1 MSVAVLARGQV
12 PMAPVL
18 GRGRWDRAA
27 VLVVV
32 ALVAAASQ
40 ALVTPLVSADRGPA
54 SAAPTAT
61 QGTWPAG
68 LREAAGAAIAAD
80 AYRFAPGTDGTWA
93 TTTPA
98 QGLRSSFGPTG
109 PTVADTIRGGA
120 LSLDL
125 ARVGRPGALAPVEA
139 AELVG
144 TANGVEYRRGP
155 SLVEWYRNEARGL
168 EQGFTL
174 ASAPSSGPGP
184 LILEMDATGLAVALS
199 ADGSEVVA
207 SAPDTGPV
215 LRYSGLEVL
224 DAAGRRLPAWLAVE
238 GQAVQL
244 RIEDAGAAYPLD
256 IDPWF
261 QQAKLTAPD
270 AAGGDRFGVSVAV
283 SGDTAVVGANAADTP
298 AGSNAGSA
306 YVFVRSAG
314 TWALQAKLTPA
325 DAGAADNFGISVA
338 ISGDTAVV
346 GAYLDDTPAGTN
358 AGSAYV
364 FVRSAGTWAQQQKL
378 AASDAATSDFFGI
391 SVAVSGDTA
400 VVGAYLDDTPAGIDS
415 GSAYVF
421 VRSAGTWAQQQKL
434 TAADTAANDS
444 FGVSVAVSGDT
455 AVVGA
460 YLDDT
465 PAGTNAG
472 SAFVFVRSA
481 GTWAQQQKLTAADTA
496 AVDNFGMSVAVSGD
510 TAVVGAHLG
519 GGTNAGSAY
528 VFVRSAGT
536 WAQQQKLTASDAAAN
551 DNFGASVAVSGDTAV
566 VGAPFDDIAAGTDAG
581 SAYVFVRS
589 ASTWAQQQKL
599 TAADAAGGDR
609 FGISVTVSDDTA
621 VVGAYLDDAP
631 AGSDAG
637 SAYVFDLSKAS
648 PTISTQA
655 SAGGPVGTS
664 VTATATVSGGSGLTG
679 EVRFGLFSDAT
690 CATQVF
696 TSTTDLVGT
705 TATSEAFSPTAPDT
719 YYWSAHYLGDA
730 GNEEALSDCQ
740 TSVTI
745 TEANPTI
752 STQASAGGPL
762 GTAVTDTATL
772 AGGANPTGDVTFR
785 LFSDAN
791 CTAQVFTSTDGLSG
805 GTATSGSFTPAS
817 PGTYRWTAVYNGD
830 ANNNTATSPCNAP
843 NESVVITPL
852 QAPAFTRTLTG
863 DVVGPVTVNSGESVL
878 ITGARVA
885 DPVTV
890 NPGGALTVVNSKIS
904 RTVTATAPSFFSM
917 CGTEVSGPPPATA
930 LSVTGAQVPIRVG
943 DPATDCAGN
952 RFAGPVVL
960 SSNLAVTFGA
970 NAVFHNATLDNNG
983 PGNTV
988 VKANTVFGT
997 LGCTGNNPPPTN
1009 AGQVNTAGAKT
1020 GQCAGL

>member
-1 MSVAVLARGQV
+1 MSVAVLGQV

-18 GRGRWDRAA
+18 GRGRWGRAA

-32 ALVAAASQ
+32 ALAAVASQ

-68 LREAAGAAIAAD
+68 LRDAADAAIAAD
-80 AYRFAPGTDGTWA
+80 AYRFAPGADGTWA

-98 QGLRSSFGPTG
+98 QGLHTTFGPTG

-125 ARVGRPGALAPVEA
+125 ARLGRPGALAPVEA
-139 AELVG
+139 AEVVG
-144 TANGVEYRRGP
+144 TADSVEYRRSP

-174 ASAPSSGPGP
+174 VSAPSSGPGP

-207 SAPDTGPV
+207 SAPDTGAV

-224 DAAGRRLPAWLAVE
+224 DATGRRLPARLAVE

-244 RIEDAGAAYPLD
+244 RIDDDGAAYPLA

-261 QQAKLTAPD
+261 QQAKLTAAD
-270 AAGGDRFGVSVAV
+270 AAGGDRFGVAVAV

-298 AGSNAGSA
+298 AGSNVGSA

-314 TWALQAKLTPA
+314 TWALQAKLTAA
-325 DAGAADNFGISVA
+325 DAAAVDNFGISVA

-346 GAYLDDTPAGTN
+346 GAYLDSTPAGSNAGSAYVFVRSAGTWAQQQKLTAADAADGDSFGVSVAVSGDTAVVGAYLDDAPAGTNAGSAYVFVRSAGTWAHQQKLAADDAAAVDNFGMSVAVSVDTAVVGAHLEGGTN

-378 AASDAATSDFFGI
+378 A
-391 SVAVSGDTA
+391 
-400 VVGAYLDDTPAGIDS
+400 
-415 GSAYVF
+415 
-421 VRSAGTWAQQQKL
+421 
-434 TAADTAANDS
+434 
-444 FGVSVAVSGDT
+444 
-455 AVVGA
+455 
-460 YLDDT
+460 
-465 PAGTNAG
+465 
-472 SAFVFVRSA
+472 
-481 GTWAQQQKLTAADTA
+481 
-496 AVDNFGMSVAVSGD
+496 
-510 TAVVGAHLG
+510 
-519 GGTNAGSAY
+519 
-528 VFVRSAGT
+528 
-536 WAQQQKLTASDAAAN
+536 ASDAAAN

-589 ASTWAQQQKL
+589 AGTWAQQQKL
-599 TAADAAGGDR
+599 AASDADAGDR
-609 FGISVTVSDDTA
+609 FGIAVAVSGDTA
-621 VVGAYLDDAP
+621 VVGAYFDDAP
-631 AGSDAG
+631 VGPDAG
-637 SAYVFDLSKAS
+637 SAYVFLLIKDS

-664 VTATATVSGGSGLTG
+664 VAATATVSGGWGPTG

-696 TSTTDLVGT
+696 TSTTDLVGA
-705 TATSEAFSPTAPDT
+705 TATSEAFSPTAPGT
-719 YYWSAHYLGDA
+719 YYWSARYLGDA
-730 GNEEALSDCQ
+730 GNEEALSDCR

-745 TEANPTI
+745 TEASLTTI
-752 STQASAGGPL
+752 STQASAGGLL
-762 GTAVTDTATL
+762 GTAVTDTATVS
-772 AGGANPTGDVTFR
+772 GGANPTGDVTFR
-785 LFSDAN
+785 LFSDAD
-791 CTAQVFTSTDGLSG
+791 CTAQVFTSTNPLSG

-830 ANNNTATSPCNAP
+830 ANNSTVTSPCNAP
-843 NESVVITPL
+843 NESVVITPF

-863 DVVGPVTVNSGESVL
+863 DDVGPVTVNSGESVL
-878 ITGARVA
+878 ITGARA
-885 DPVTV
+885 AGVTV

-930 LSVTGAQVPIRVG
+930 LSVTGAQVPIQVG

-960 SSNLAVTFGA
+960 SNNLAVTFGA
-970 NAVFHNATLDNNG
+970 NAVSHNAILDNNG

-997 LGCTGNNPPPTN
+997 LGCTGSNPPPTN

>member
-1 MSVAVLARGQV
+1 MSVAVLGQV

-18 GRGRWDRAA
+18 GRGRWGRAA

-32 ALVAAASQ
+32 ALAAVASQ

-68 LREAAGAAIAAD
+68 LRDAADAAIAAD
-80 AYRFAPGTDGTWA
+80 AYRFAPGADGTWA

-98 QGLRSSFGPTG
+98 QGLHTTFGPTG

-125 ARVGRPGALAPVEA
+125 ARLGRPGALAPVEA
-139 AELVG
+139 AEVVG
-144 TANGVEYRRGP
+144 TADSVEYRRSP

-174 ASAPSSGPGP
+174 VSAPSSGPGP

-207 SAPDTGPV
+207 SAPDTGAV

-224 DAAGRRLPAWLAVE
+224 DATGRRLPARLAVE

-244 RIEDAGAAYPLD
+244 RIDDDGAAYPLA

-261 QQAKLTAPD
+261 QQAKLTAAD
-270 AAGGDRFGVSVAV
+270 AAGGDRFGVAVAV

-298 AGSNAGSA
+298 AGSNVGSA

-314 TWALQAKLTPA
+314 TWALQAKLTAA
-325 DAGAADNFGISVA
+325 DAAAVDNFGISVA

-346 GAYLDDTPAGTN
+346 GAYLDSTPAGSNAGSAYVFVRSAGTWAQQQKLTAADAAAGDRFGISVAVSGDTAVVGAYLDDAPAGTNAGSAYVFVRSAGTWAHQQKLVADDAAAVDNFGMSVAVSVDTAVVGAHLEGGTN

-378 AASDAATSDFFGI
+378 A
-391 SVAVSGDTA
+391 
-400 VVGAYLDDTPAGIDS
+400 
-415 GSAYVF
+415 
-421 VRSAGTWAQQQKL
+421 
-434 TAADTAANDS
+434 
-444 FGVSVAVSGDT
+444 
-455 AVVGA
+455 
-460 YLDDT
+460 
-465 PAGTNAG
+465 
-472 SAFVFVRSA
+472 
-481 GTWAQQQKLTAADTA
+481 
-496 AVDNFGMSVAVSGD
+496 
-510 TAVVGAHLG
+510 
-519 GGTNAGSAY
+519 
-528 VFVRSAGT
+528 
-536 WAQQQKLTASDAAAN
+536 ASDAAAN

-589 ASTWAQQQKL
+589 AGTWAQQQKL
-599 TAADAAGGDR
+599 AASDADAGDR
-609 FGISVTVSDDTA
+609 FGIAVAVSGDTA
-621 VVGAYLDDAP
+621 VVGAYFDDAP
-631 AGSDAG
+631 VGPDAG
-637 SAYVFDLSKAS
+637 SAYVFLLIKDS

-664 VTATATVSGGSGLTG
+664 VAATATVSGGWGPTG

-696 TSTTDLVGT
+696 TSTTDLVGA
-705 TATSEAFSPTAPDT
+705 TATSEAFSPTAPGT
-719 YYWSAHYLGDA
+719 YYWSARYLGDA
-730 GNEEALSDCQ
+730 GNEEALSDCR

-745 TEANPTI
+745 TEASLTTI
-752 STQASAGGPL
+752 STQASAGGLL
-762 GTAVTDTATL
+762 GTAVTDTATVS
-772 AGGANPTGDVTFR
+772 GGANPTGDVTFR
-785 LFSDAN
+785 LFSDAD
-791 CTAQVFTSTDGLSG
+791 CTAQVFTSTNPLSG

-830 ANNNTATSPCNAP
+830 ANNSTVTSPCNAP
-843 NESVVITPL
+843 NESVVITPF

-863 DVVGPVTVNSGESVL
+863 DDVGPVTVNSGESVL
-878 ITGARVA
+878 ITGARA
-885 DPVTV
+885 AGVTV

-930 LSVTGAQVPIRVG
+930 LSVTGAQVPIQVG

-960 SSNLAVTFGA
+960 SNNLAVTFGA
-970 NAVFHNATLDNNG
+970 NAVSHNAILDNNG

-997 LGCTGNNPPPTN
+997 LGCTGSNPPPTN

>member
-1 MSVAVLARGQV
+1 MSVAVLGQV

-18 GRGRWDRAA
+18 GRGRWGRAA

-32 ALVAAASQ
+32 ALAAVASQ

-68 LREAAGAAIAAD
+68 LRDAADAAIAAD
-80 AYRFAPGTDGTWA
+80 AYRFAPGADGTWA

-98 QGLRSSFGPTG
+98 QGLHTTFGPTG

-125 ARVGRPGALAPVEA
+125 ARLGRPGALAPVEA
-139 AELVG
+139 AEVVG
-144 TANGVEYRRGP
+144 TADSVEYRRSP

-174 ASAPSSGPGP
+174 VSAPSSGPGP

-207 SAPDTGPV
+207 SAPDTGAV

-224 DAAGRRLPAWLAVE
+224 DATGRRLPARLAVE

-244 RIEDAGAAYPLD
+244 RIDDDGAAYPLA

-261 QQAKLTAPD
+261 QQAKLTASD
-270 AAGGDRFGVSVAV
+270 AAGGDRFGVAVAV

-298 AGSNAGSA
+298 AGSNVGSA

-314 TWALQAKLTPA
+314 TWALQAKLTA
-325 DAGAADNFGISVA
+325 TDAAAVDNFGISVA

-346 GAYLDDTPAGTN
+346 GAYLDSTLAGSNAGSAYVFVRSAGTWAQQQKLTAADAADGDSFGVSVAVSGDTAVVGAYLDDAPAGTNAGSAYVFVRSAGTWAHQQKLAADDAAAVDNFGMSVAVSVDTAVVGAHLEGGTN

-378 AASDAATSDFFGI
+378 A
-391 SVAVSGDTA
+391 
-400 VVGAYLDDTPAGIDS
+400 
-415 GSAYVF
+415 
-421 VRSAGTWAQQQKL
+421 
-434 TAADTAANDS
+434 
-444 FGVSVAVSGDT
+444 
-455 AVVGA
+455 
-460 YLDDT
+460 
-465 PAGTNAG
+465 
-472 SAFVFVRSA
+472 
-481 GTWAQQQKLTAADTA
+481 
-496 AVDNFGMSVAVSGD
+496 
-510 TAVVGAHLG
+510 
-519 GGTNAGSAY
+519 
-528 VFVRSAGT
+528 
-536 WAQQQKLTASDAAAN
+536 ASDAAAN

-589 ASTWAQQQKL
+589 AGTWAQQQKL
-599 TAADAAGGDR
+599 AASDADAGDR
-609 FGISVTVSDDTA
+609 FGIAVAVSGDTA
-621 VVGAYLDDAP
+621 VVGAYFDDAP
-631 AGSDAG
+631 VGPDAG
-637 SAYVFDLSKAS
+637 SAYVFLLIKDS

-664 VTATATVSGGSGLTG
+664 VAATATVSGGWGPTG

-696 TSTTDLVGT
+696 TSTTDLVGA
-705 TATSEAFSPTAPDT
+705 TATSEAFSPTAPGT
-719 YYWSAHYLGDA
+719 YYWSARYLGDA
-730 GNEEALSDCQ
+730 GNEEALSDCR

-745 TEANPTI
+745 TEASLTTI
-752 STQASAGGPL
+752 STQASAGGLL
-762 GTAVTDTATL
+762 GTAVTDTATVS
-772 AGGANPTGDVTFR
+772 GGANPTGDVTFR
-785 LFSDAN
+785 LFSDAD
-791 CTAQVFTSTDGLSG
+791 CTAQVFTSTNPLSG

-830 ANNNTATSPCNAP
+830 ANNSTVTSPCNAP
-843 NESVVITPL
+843 NESVVITPF

-863 DVVGPVTVNSGESVL
+863 DDVGPVTVNSGESVL
-878 ITGARVA
+878 ITGARA
-885 DPVTV
+885 AGVTV

-930 LSVTGAQVPIRVG
+930 LSVTGAQVPIQVG

-960 SSNLAVTFGA
+960 SNNLAVTFGA
-970 NAVFHNATLDNNG
+970 NAVSHNAILDNNG

-997 LGCTGNNPPPTN
+997 LGCTGSNPPPTN

>member
-1 MSVAVLARGQV
+1 MSVAVLGQV

-18 GRGRWDRAA
+18 GRGRWGRAA

-32 ALVAAASQ
+32 ALAAVASQ

-68 LREAAGAAIAAD
+68 LRDAADAAIAAD
-80 AYRFAPGTDGTWA
+80 AYRFAPGADGTWA

-98 QGLRSSFGPTG
+98 QGLHTTFGPTG

-125 ARVGRPGALAPVEA
+125 ARLGRPGALAPVEA
-139 AELVG
+139 AEVVG
-144 TANGVEYRRGP
+144 TADSVEYRRSP

-174 ASAPSSGPGP
+174 VSAPSSGPGP

-207 SAPDTGPV
+207 SAPDTGAV

-224 DAAGRRLPAWLAVE
+224 DATGRRLPARLAVE

-244 RIEDAGAAYPLD
+244 RIDDDGAAYPLA

-261 QQAKLTAPD
+261 QQAKLTAAD
-270 AAGGDRFGVSVAV
+270 AAGGDRFGVAVAV
-283 SGDTAVVGANAADTP
+283 SGDTAVVGAYLDSTP

-314 TWALQAKLTPA
+314 TWA
-325 DAGAADNFGISVA
+325 
-338 ISGDTAVV
+338 
-346 GAYLDDTPAGTN
+346 
-358 AGSAYV
+358 
-364 FVRSAGTWAQQQKL
+364 QQQKL
-378 AASDAATSDFFGI
+378 TAADAAAGDRFGI

-400 VVGAYLDDTPAGIDS
+400 VVGAYLDDAPAGMDS

-434 TAADTAANDS
+434 TAADAADGDS

-460 YLDDT
+460 YLDDA

-472 SAFVFVRSA
+472 SAYVFVRSA
-481 GTWAQQQKLTAADTA
+481 GTWAHQQKLAADDAA
-496 AVDNFGMSVAVSGD
+496 AVDNFGMSVAVSVD
-510 TAVVGAHLG
+510 TAVVGAHLE

-536 WAQQQKLTASDAAAN
+536 WAQQQKLAASDAAAN

-589 ASTWAQQQKL
+589 AGTWAQQQKL
-599 TAADAAGGDR
+599 AASDADAGDR
-609 FGISVTVSDDTA
+609 FGIAVAVSGDTA
-621 VVGAYLDDAP
+621 VVGAYFDDAP
-631 AGSDAG
+631 VGPDAG
-637 SAYVFDLSKAS
+637 SAYVFLLIKDS

-664 VTATATVSGGSGLTG
+664 VAATATVSGGWGPTG

-696 TSTTDLVGT
+696 TSTTDLVGA
-705 TATSEAFSPTAPDT
+705 TATSEAFSPTAPGT
-719 YYWSAHYLGDA
+719 YYWSARYLGDA
-730 GNEEALSDCQ
+730 GNEEALSDCR

-745 TEANPTI
+745 TEASLTTI
-752 STQASAGGPL
+752 STQASAGGLL
-762 GTAVTDTATL
+762 GTAVTDTATVS
-772 AGGANPTGDVTFR
+772 GGANPTGDVTFR
-785 LFSDAN
+785 LFSDAD
-791 CTAQVFTSTDGLSG
+791 CTAQVFTSTNPLSG

-830 ANNNTATSPCNAP
+830 ANNSTVTSPCNAP
-843 NESVVITPL
+843 NESVVITPF

-863 DVVGPVTVNSGESVL
+863 DDVGPVTVNSGESVL
-878 ITGARVA
+878 ITGARA
-885 DPVTV
+885 AGVTV

-930 LSVTGAQVPIRVG
+930 LSVTGAQVPIQVG

-960 SSNLAVTFGA
+960 SNNLAVTFGA
-970 NAVFHNATLDNNG
+970 NAVSHNAILDNNG

-997 LGCTGNNPPPTN
+997 LGCTGSNPPPTN

>member
-1 MSVAVLARGQV
+1 MSVAVLGQV

-18 GRGRWDRAA
+18 GRGRWGRAA

-32 ALVAAASQ
+32 ALAAVASQ

-68 LREAAGAAIAAD
+68 LRDAADAAIAAD
-80 AYRFAPGTDGTWA
+80 AYRFAPGADGTWA

-98 QGLRSSFGPTG
+98 QGLHTTFGPTG

-125 ARVGRPGALAPVEA
+125 ARLGRPGALAPVEA
-139 AELVG
+139 AEVVG
-144 TANGVEYRRGP
+144 TADSVEYRRSP

-174 ASAPSSGPGP
+174 VSAPSSGPGP

-207 SAPDTGPV
+207 SAPDTGAV

-224 DAAGRRLPAWLAVE
+224 DATGRRLPARLAVE

-244 RIEDAGAAYPLD
+244 RIDDDGAAYPLA

-261 QQAKLTAPD
+261 QQAKLTAAD
-270 AAGGDRFGVSVAV
+270 AAGGDRFGVAVAV

-298 AGSNAGSA
+298 AGSNVGSA

-314 TWALQAKLTPA
+314 TWALQAKLTAA
-325 DAGAADNFGISVA
+325 DAAAVDNFGISVA

-346 GAYLDDTPAGTN
+346 GAYLDSTPAGSNAGSAYVFVRSAGTWAQQQKLTAADAAAGDRFGISVAVSGDTAVVGAYLDDAPAGMDSGSAYVFVRSAGTWAHQQKLAADAAAAADNFGMSVAVSVDTAVVGAHLEGGTN

-378 AASDAATSDFFGI
+378 A
-391 SVAVSGDTA
+391 
-400 VVGAYLDDTPAGIDS
+400 
-415 GSAYVF
+415 
-421 VRSAGTWAQQQKL
+421 
-434 TAADTAANDS
+434 
-444 FGVSVAVSGDT
+444 
-455 AVVGA
+455 
-460 YLDDT
+460 
-465 PAGTNAG
+465 
-472 SAFVFVRSA
+472 
-481 GTWAQQQKLTAADTA
+481 
-496 AVDNFGMSVAVSGD
+496 
-510 TAVVGAHLG
+510 
-519 GGTNAGSAY
+519 
-528 VFVRSAGT
+528 
-536 WAQQQKLTASDAAAN
+536 ASDAAAN

-589 ASTWAQQQKL
+589 AGTWAQQQKL
-599 TAADAAGGDR
+599 AASDADAGDR
-609 FGISVTVSDDTA
+609 FGIAVAVSGDTA
-621 VVGAYLDDAP
+621 VVGAYFDDAP
-631 AGSDAG
+631 VGPDAG
-637 SAYVFDLSKAS
+637 SAYVFLLIKDS

-664 VTATATVSGGSGLTG
+664 VAATATVSGGWGPTG

-696 TSTTDLVGT
+696 TSTTDLVGA
-705 TATSEAFSPTAPDT
+705 TATSEAFSPTAPGT
-719 YYWSAHYLGDA
+719 YYWSARYLGDA
-730 GNEEALSDCQ
+730 GNEEALSDCR

-745 TEANPTI
+745 TEASLTTI
-752 STQASAGGPL
+752 STQASAGGLL
-762 GTAVTDTATL
+762 GTAVTDTATVS
-772 AGGANPTGDVTFR
+772 GGANPTGDVTFR
-785 LFSDAN
+785 LFSDAD
-791 CTAQVFTSTDGLSG
+791 CTAQVFTSTNPLSG

-830 ANNNTATSPCNAP
+830 ANNSTVTSPCNAP
-843 NESVVITPL
+843 NESVVITPF

-863 DVVGPVTVNSGESVL
+863 DDVGPVTVNSGESVL
-878 ITGARVA
+878 ITGARA
-885 DPVTV
+885 AGVTV

-930 LSVTGAQVPIRVG
+930 LSVTGAQVPIQVG

-960 SSNLAVTFGA
+960 SNNLAVTFGA
-970 NAVFHNATLDNNG
+970 NAVSHNAILDNNG

-997 LGCTGNNPPPTN
+997 LGCTGSNPPPTN

>member
-27 VLVVV
+27 VLVV
-32 ALVAAASQ
+32 ALVAVASQ

-54 SAAPTAT
+54 SAAPTAS

-68 LREAAGAAIAAD
+68 LREAADAAIAAD
-80 AYRFAPGTDGTWA
+80 AYRFAPGTDGTWV

-125 ARVGRPGALAPVEA
+125 ARLGRPGALAPVEA
-139 AELVG
+139 AEVVG

-199 ADGSEVVA
+199 TDGSAVVA
-207 SAPDTGPV
+207 SAPDAGAV

-238 GQAVQL
+238 GQVVQL
-244 RIEDAGAAYPLD
+244 RIDDDGAAYPLD

-261 QQAKLTAPD
+261 QQAKLTASD

-298 AGSNAGSA
+298 ASSNAGSA

-314 TWALQAKLTPA
+314 TWTLQAKLAAA
-325 DAGAADNFGISVA
+325 DAAAADNFGISVA
-338 ISGDTAVV
+338 VSGDTAVV
-346 GAYLDDTPAGTN
+346 GAYLDDTPAGSN

-378 AASDAATSDFFGI
+378 TASDAAPSDFFGI

-415 GSAYVF
+415 GSASVF

-434 TAADTAANDS
+434 TASDAAANDS
-444 FGVSVAVSGDT
+444 FGVSVTVSGDT

-510 TAVVGAHLG
+510 TAVVGAHLE

-599 TAADAAGGDR
+599 TADDAAGGDR
-609 FGISVTVSDDTA
+609 FGISVAVSGDTA
-621 VVGAYLDDAP
+621 VVGAYFDDAP

-637 SAYVFDLSKAS
+637 SAYVFRLSEAS

-655 SAGGPVGTS
+655 SP
-664 VTATATVSGGSGLTG
+664 
-679 EVRFGLFSDAT
+679 
-690 CATQVF
+690 
-696 TSTTDLVGT
+696 
-705 TATSEAFSPTAPDT
+705 
-719 YYWSAHYLGDA
+719 
-730 GNEEALSDCQ
+730 
-740 TSVTI
+740 
-745 TEANPTI
+745 
-752 STQASAGGPL
+752 GGPL
-762 GTAVTDTATL
+762 GTPVTDTATL

-791 CTAQVFTSTDGLSG
+791 CTAQVFTSTNGLSG
-805 GTATSGSFTPAS
+805 GSATSGSFTPAS
-817 PGTYRWTAVYNGD
+817 AGAYRWTAVYNGD

-843 NESVVITPL
+843 NESVVITPF
-852 QAPAFTRTLTG
+852 QAPAFTRTLTE

-878 ITGARVA
+878 ITGAWVA
-885 DPVTV
+885 GPVTV
-890 NPGGALTVVNSKIS
+890 NPGGALTVVNSKFS

-952 RFAGPVVL
+952 RFASPVVL

-970 NAVFHNATLDNNG
+970 NAVSHNATLDNNG

-988 VKANTVFGT
+988 VKANTLFGT

-1009 AGQVNTAGAKT
+1009 AGQVNTAGANT

>member
-1 MSVAVLARGQV
+1 MSVAVLGQV

-18 GRGRWDRAA
+18 GRGRWGRAA

-32 ALVAAASQ
+32 ALAAVASQ

-61 QGTWPAG
+61 LGTWPAG
-68 LREAAGAAIAAD
+68 LRDAADAAIAAD
-80 AYRFAPGTDGTWA
+80 AYRFAPGADGTWA

-98 QGLRSSFGPTG
+98 QGLHTTFGPTG

-125 ARVGRPGALAPVEA
+125 ARLGRPGALAPVEA
-139 AELVG
+139 AEVVG
-144 TANGVEYRRGP
+144 TADSVEYRRSP

-174 ASAPSSGPGP
+174 VSAPSSGPGP

-207 SAPDTGPV
+207 SAPDTGAV

-224 DAAGRRLPAWLAVE
+224 DATGRRLPARLAVE

-244 RIEDAGAAYPLD
+244 RIDDDGAAYPLA

-261 QQAKLTAPD
+261 QQAKLTASD
-270 AAGGDRFGVSVAV
+270 AAGGDRFGVAVAV

-298 AGSNAGSA
+298 AGSNVGSA

-314 TWALQAKLTPA
+314 TWALQAKLTA
-325 DAGAADNFGISVA
+325 TDAAAVDNFGISVA

-346 GAYLDDTPAGTN
+346 GAYLDSTLAGSNAGSAYVFVRSAGTWAQQQKLTAADAADGDSFGVSVAVSGDTAVVGAYLDDAPAGTNAGSAYVFVRSAGTWAHQQKLAADDAAAVDNFGMSVAVSVDTAVVGAHLEGGTN

-378 AASDAATSDFFGI
+378 A
-391 SVAVSGDTA
+391 
-400 VVGAYLDDTPAGIDS
+400 
-415 GSAYVF
+415 
-421 VRSAGTWAQQQKL
+421 
-434 TAADTAANDS
+434 
-444 FGVSVAVSGDT
+444 
-455 AVVGA
+455 
-460 YLDDT
+460 
-465 PAGTNAG
+465 
-472 SAFVFVRSA
+472 
-481 GTWAQQQKLTAADTA
+481 
-496 AVDNFGMSVAVSGD
+496 
-510 TAVVGAHLG
+510 
-519 GGTNAGSAY
+519 
-528 VFVRSAGT
+528 
-536 WAQQQKLTASDAAAN
+536 ASDAAAN

-589 ASTWAQQQKL
+589 AGTWAQQQKL
-599 TAADAAGGDR
+599 AASDADAGDR
-609 FGISVTVSDDTA
+609 FGIAVAVSGDTA
-621 VVGAYLDDAP
+621 VVGAYFDDAP
-631 AGSDAG
+631 VGPDAG
-637 SAYVFDLSKAS
+637 SAYVFLLIKDS

-664 VTATATVSGGSGLTG
+664 VAATATVSGGWGPTG

-696 TSTTDLVGT
+696 TSTTDLVGA
-705 TATSEAFSPTAPDT
+705 TATSEAFSPTAPGT
-719 YYWSAHYLGDA
+719 YYWSARYLGDA
-730 GNEEALSDCQ
+730 GNEEALSDCR

-745 TEANPTI
+745 TEASLTTI
-752 STQASAGGPL
+752 STQASAGGLL
-762 GTAVTDTATL
+762 GTAVTDTATVS
-772 AGGANPTGDVTFR
+772 GGANPTGDVTFR
-785 LFSDAN
+785 LFSDAD
-791 CTAQVFTSTDGLSG
+791 CTAQVFTSTNPLSG

-830 ANNNTATSPCNAP
+830 ANNSTVTSPCNAP
-843 NESVVITPL
+843 NESVVITPF

-863 DVVGPVTVNSGESVL
+863 DDVGPVTVNSGESVL
-878 ITGARVA
+878 ITGARA
-885 DPVTV
+885 AGVTV

-930 LSVTGAQVPIRVG
+930 LSVTGAQVPIQVG

-960 SSNLAVTFGA
+960 SNNLAVTFGA
-970 NAVFHNATLDNNG
+970 NAVSHNAILDNNG

-997 LGCTGNNPPPTN
+997 LGCTGSNPPPTN

>member
-1 MSVAVLARGQV
+1 MSVAVLGQV

-18 GRGRWDRAA
+18 GRGRWGRAA

-32 ALVAAASQ
+32 ALAAVASQ

-68 LREAAGAAIAAD
+68 LRDAADAAIAAD
-80 AYRFAPGTDGTWA
+80 AYRFAPGADGTWA

-98 QGLRSSFGPTG
+98 QGLHTTFGPTG

-125 ARVGRPGALAPVEA
+125 ARLGRPGALAPVEA
-139 AELVG
+139 AEVVG
-144 TANGVEYRRGP
+144 TADSVEYRRSP

-174 ASAPSSGPGP
+174 VSAPSSGPGP

-207 SAPDTGPV
+207 SAPDTGAV

-224 DAAGRRLPAWLAVE
+224 DATGRRLPARLAVE

-244 RIEDAGAAYPLD
+244 RIDDDGAAYPLA

-261 QQAKLTAPD
+261 QQAKLTAAD
-270 AAGGDRFGVSVAV
+270 AAGGDRFGVAVAV

-298 AGSNAGSA
+298 AGSNVGSA

-314 TWALQAKLTPA
+314 TWALQAKLTAA
-325 DAGAADNFGISVA
+325 DAAAVDNFGISVA

-346 GAYLDDTPAGTN
+346 GAYLDSTPAGSN

-378 AASDAATSDFFGI
+378 TAADAAAGDRFGI

-400 VVGAYLDDTPAGIDS
+400 VVGAYLDDAPAGMDS

-434 TAADTAANDS
+434 TAADAADGDS

-460 YLDDT
+460 YLDDA

-472 SAFVFVRSA
+472 SAYVFVRSA
-481 GTWAQQQKLTAADTA
+481 GTWAHQQKLAADDAA
-496 AVDNFGMSVAVSGD
+496 AVDNFGMSVAVSVD
-510 TAVVGAHLG
+510 TAVVGAHLE

-536 WAQQQKLTASDAAAN
+536 WAQQQKLAASDAAAN

-589 ASTWAQQQKL
+589 AGTWAQQQKL
-599 TAADAAGGDR
+599 AASDADAGDR
-609 FGISVTVSDDTA
+609 FGIAVAVSGDTA
-621 VVGAYLDDAP
+621 VVGAYFDDAP
-631 AGSDAG
+631 VGPDAG
-637 SAYVFDLSKAS
+637 SAYVFLLIKDS

-664 VTATATVSGGSGLTG
+664 VAATATVSGGWGPTG

-696 TSTTDLVGT
+696 TSTTDLVGA
-705 TATSEAFSPTAPDT
+705 TATSEAFSPTAPGT
-719 YYWSAHYLGDA
+719 YYWSARYLGDA
-730 GNEEALSDCQ
+730 GNEEALSDCR

-745 TEANPTI
+745 TEASLTTI
-752 STQASAGGPL
+752 STQASAGGLL
-762 GTAVTDTATL
+762 GTAVTDTATVS
-772 AGGANPTGDVTFR
+772 GGANPTGDVTFR
-785 LFSDAN
+785 LFSDAD
-791 CTAQVFTSTDGLSG
+791 CTAQVFTSTNPLSG

-830 ANNNTATSPCNAP
+830 ANNSTVTSPCNAP
-843 NESVVITPL
+843 NESVVITPF

-863 DVVGPVTVNSGESVL
+863 DDVGPVTVNSGESVL
-878 ITGARVA
+878 ITGARA
-885 DPVTV
+885 AGVTV

-930 LSVTGAQVPIRVG
+930 LSVTGAQVPIQVG

-960 SSNLAVTFGA
+960 SNNLAVTFGA
-970 NAVFHNATLDNNG
+970 NAVSHNAILDNNG

-997 LGCTGNNPPPTN
+997 LGCTGSNPPPTN